1 MSWWSYKSASQDQET
16 EQDEIAENTAANP
29 ALGELLDLQ
38 RAAGN
43 KAVQQI
49 IGSVAGESH
58 SAGES
63 LPESTRELMESRL
76 GERLDDVRIHT
87 GDEAADHARDVGANA
102 YTIGRDIYF
111 GKGNYAPYNVEGQR
125 LIAHE
130 LAHVIQQNHA
140 GTSDR
145 HLTNEVSTDHAA
157 EREAQIVAEATVVG
171 HQHQEVTL
179 SASGV
184 QRDVGWAQRGPIAD
198 PYGEYLILNAFA
210 AKFLEA
216 AKLILNNP
224 AAMKL
229 VKEADAAGIQF
240 GGYSEDGPAKTLGRA
255 YTVGTTVY
263 VPKTRTDPI
272 MAMKSFLFELNNAL
286 RAPKFAELQK
296 EAGKGT
302 TGSLTPKQYAYK
314 MVELEVEGMLR
325 LGEIW
330 FETKKAAP
338 KGSIPSTYDAPFYLP
353 DYEAVKSGKKTKDD
367 LVKEVLSRVYDSGTL
382 VGKTVEQYY
391 LESYNRV
398 SGGK

>member
-1 MSWWSYKSASQDQET
+1 MWWSHKSKSPDHDAES
-16 EQDEIAENTAANP
+16 DELAEDITADP

-49 IGSVAGESH
+49 AGRSSH
-58 SAGES
+58 SPGEA

-76 GERLDDVRIHT
+76 GERFDDVRIHT
-87 GDEAADHARDVGANA
+87 DEEAAGKALDVGANA

-111 GKGNYAPYNVEGQR
+111 GKGNYAPHDREGQR

-140 GTSDR
+140 ATGDR
-145 HLTNEVSTDHAA
+145 ELAHDAVSTDNAA
-157 EREAQIVAEATVVG
+157 EREAQTVGEATVVAN
-171 HQHQEVTL
+171 QPQRVTL

-184 QRDVGWAQRGPIAD
+184 QRDVGWAQRGPLPD

-210 AKFLEA
+210 KKFLEA

-224 AAMKL
+224 AGMKL

-240 GGYSEDGPAKTLGRA
+240 GGYTEDGPAPGLGRA
-255 YTVGTTVY
+255 YTSGTSVY
-263 VPKTRTDPI
+263 VPKTQTDPI
-272 MAMKSFLFELNNAL
+272 MAMRDFLFELNNAL
-286 RAPKFAELQK
+286 HAPRIAAMVT
-296 EAGKGT
+296 EAAKGA
-302 TGSLTPKQYAYK
+302 STPKQHAYNR
-314 MVELEVEGMLR
+314 VEGEVEGMLR
-325 LGEIW
+325 VGEIW

-338 KGSIPSTYDAPFYLP
+338 KGSIPSKYDAPFFLT

-367 LVKEVLSRVYDSGTL
+367 VVKDVLSRVYDTGIL
-382 VGKTVEQYY
+382 KGKTVEQFYI
-391 LESYNRV
+391 EEYNRLR
-398 SGGK
+398 GGK